1 MAFSTERRTSGET
14 LGEPLTTRE
23 TVALETP
30 ATRAT
35 SSRVA
40 TGFAM
45 IGSSWAM
52 IDIGLAGAAVAL
64 VVRAL
69 SRSGRHHIT
78 SCQESVSKDVTRLSR
93 RLMHSPTRGRTST
106 V

>member
-1 MAFSTERRTSGET
+1 MAFSTERRTSGLT

-40 TGFAM
+40 TGLAV

-52 IDIGLAGAAVAL
+52 VDVGLAGAVVRSL
-64 VVRAL
+64 VRAL

-78 SCQESVSKDVTRLSR
+78 RCQESGYIGGVPMMHRYRSR
-93 RLMHSPTRGRTST
+93 TDL
-106 V
+106 